1 MDSASAQLRRP
12 NADKLSGRLCK
23 PNLRWDN
30 GVDVAKNTIR
40 KPPVKVLLD
49 YRDLGIPAVVKTVQD
64 LLIHIQTEV
73 LPRDRVI
80 QHIVIDGEYLTEEA
94 EASAH
99 NMRLDKFENVEL
111 HTRKV
116 IELALEGLEH
126 ALEIVPAV
134 AEDLLAASTDLRSG
148 NIREGMNILHD
159 CLTMVE
165 WYIDLTS
172 AIEALF
178 LPDKPWLRNRG
189 LNGRHLDKNGDEGK
203 GPPYVSFEDKDGLL
217 AKFEDLERAQE
228 ADDFVGA
235 ADLIEFELQP
245 VVGRWAKEL
254 PEILSRVKAERAE
267 A

>member
-1 MDSASAQLRRP
+1 M
-12 NADKLSGRLCK
+12 
-23 PNLRWDN
+23 
-30 GVDVAKNTIR
+30 DVAKNSTR
-40 KPPVKVLLD
+40 KPLVKVFLD
-49 YRDLGIPAVVKTVQD
+49 YRDLGVPPAVKTVQD
-64 LLIHIQTEV
+64 LLIHVQSDV

-80 QHIVIDGEYLTEEA
+80 QHIVVDGEYLSEEA

-99 NMRLDKFENVEL
+99 NMLLDKFENVEL

-126 ALEIVPAV
+126 GLEIVPAV
-134 AEDLLAASTDLRSG
+134 AEDLLTASTDLRSG
-148 NIREGMNILHD
+148 NIRDGMNILHD

-165 WYIDLTS
+165 WYMDLTS

-178 LPDKPWLRNRG
+178 LPGKPWLRNRG
-189 LNGRHLDKNGDEGK
+189 VNGKRVDENGDEGT

-217 AKFEDLERAQE
+217 AKFVELERAQE
-228 ADDFVGA
+228 ADDFVGV
-235 ADLIEFELQP
+235 ADFIEFEIQP
-245 VVGRWAKEL
+245 VVARWAKEL